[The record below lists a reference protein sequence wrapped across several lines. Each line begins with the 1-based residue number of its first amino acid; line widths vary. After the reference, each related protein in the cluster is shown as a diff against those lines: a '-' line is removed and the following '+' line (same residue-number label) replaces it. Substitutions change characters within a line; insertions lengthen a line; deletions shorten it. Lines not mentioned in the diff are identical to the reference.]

1 MSAKRVFYVLIII
14 SFLLG
19 GFIIGTAILGNIVFK
34 KQFQKLSE
42 LKAKSQVLEQQSLSL
57 IKAKQDIEQYSE
69 LDEIAKQIVPQD
81 KDQART
87 VREINRVAL
96 ESGITLSGISFEP
109 STLGD
114 SRPVQSTP
122 PPESTDGT
130 SGSESNPQEAATSPA
145 ATAKALTQVQP
156 VSGIP
161 GVYSLGVIIQTGE
174 DNPVSYQQF
183 LTFLEKLE
191 SNRRTAHVGRI
202 SIVPQDGGANV
213 TFSLTLNAFVKP

>member
-1 MSAKRVFYVLIII
+1 MTAKKVFYGLIII

-19 GFIIGTAILGNIVFK
+19 GLIIGTAVLGNIVFK
-34 KQFQKLSE
+34 KQFEKLSE

-57 IKAKQDIEQYSE
+57 IKAKQDIEEYSE
-69 LDEIAKQIVPQD
+69 LDKIAKQIVPQD
-81 KDQART
+81 KDQAGT
-87 VREINRVAL
+87 VREINRIAE

-114 SRPVQSTP
+114 SRPVQAAPS
-122 PPESTDGT
+122 PENSDG
-130 SGSESNPQEAATSPA
+130 SGEPANTPQEAATSPA
-145 ATAKALTQVQP
+145 ATARALTQVQP

-174 DNPVSYQQF
+174 NSTVSYEQF